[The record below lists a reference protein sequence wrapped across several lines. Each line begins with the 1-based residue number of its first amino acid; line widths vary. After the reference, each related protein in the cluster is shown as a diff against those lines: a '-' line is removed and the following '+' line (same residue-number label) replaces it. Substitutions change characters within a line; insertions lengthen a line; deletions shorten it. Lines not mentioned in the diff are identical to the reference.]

1 MTYAT
6 LSLEIADHVAH
17 VTLDRAKRLN
27 TLVPEFWQ
35 EMVDVFAEIEA
46 EPSARVAVISSAG
59 RHFTAGLDLKAF
71 APLFA
76 ELGQGEKGRV
86 GERLRRTVI
95 EMQESFNVIERSS
108 VPVLAAVQGAC
119 IGGGVDLVSAC
130 DMRYCTADAFF
141 VIQEI
146 NIGMVADVGTLQR
159 LPHLIPAGLVRELA
173 YTGRRLEAE
182 EARQA
187 GLVNRVFDDREAL
200 LEGVLEIASEIA
212 ARSPLA
218 VRGSK
223 KMLNYTRDHTVAEGL
238 DYVATWQA
246 GMLLSDDFSEA
257 AAAHAEKRE
266 PEFDD
271 MLPAAGIVRRR

>member
-1 MTYAT
+1 MFRALEKRLLSAKTVRISSRIQMTGAMEAT
-6 LSLEIADHVAH
+6 LEG
-17 VTLDRAKRLN
+17 TLLTQRDNFVNL
-27 TLVPEFWQ
+27 
-35 EMVDVFAEIEA
+35 
-46 EPSARVAVISSAG
+46 
-59 RHFTAGLDLKAF
+59 HFNGDFSGQPAF
-71 APLFA
+71 ASRISDGVSMKSTTRHKSFTDKAPD
-76 ELGQGEKGRV
+76 
-86 GERLRRTVI
+86 RLRRSVL

-119 IGGGVDLVSAC
+119 VGGGVDLVSAC

-182 EARQA
+182 EARRA
-187 GLVNRVFDDREAL
+187 GLVNRVFDDRAAM
-200 LEGVLEIASEIA
+200 LEGVLEIAREIA

-223 KMLNYTRDHTVAEGL
+223 EMLNFTRDHTVAEGL
-238 DYVATWQA
+238 NYIATWQA
-246 GMLLSDDFSEA
+246 GMLLSDDFGEA

-271 MLPAAGIVRRR
+271 ILPAAGIVKRR

>member
-1 MTYAT
+1 MAHGT

-27 TLVPEFWQ
+27 TMVPEFWQ

-86 GERLRRTVI
+86 GERLRRAVI
-95 EMQESFNVIERSS
+95 EMQETFNVIERAG
-108 VPVLAAVQGAC
+108 VPVLAAIQGAC

-187 GLVNRVFDDREAL
+187 GLVNRVFDDRDAL
-200 LEGVLEIASEIA
+200 LEGVLEIAREIA
-212 ARSPLA
+212 ARSPLS

-223 KMLNYTRDHTVAEGL
+223 EMLNYTRDHTVAEGL
-238 DYVATWQA
+238 NYIATWQA
-246 GMLLSDDFSEA
+246 GMMLSADFGEA

-271 MLPAAGIVRRR
+271 MLPAAGIVKRR